1 MKDKTCWDSARGVE
15 DEPRLFCAFEQGLST
30 INFSGFAKVL
40 RALLEFYVGRDRRG
54 DQFLLIVHD
63 FDGKHE

>member
-15 DEPRLFCAFEQGLST
+15 DEPRLFCTFEQGLST

-40 RALLEFYVGRDRRG
+40 RLYWSLM
-54 DQFLLIVHD
+54 
-63 FDGKHE
+63 

>member
-15 DEPRLFCAFEQGLST
+15 DEPRLFCTFEQGLST

-40 RALLEFYVGRDRRG
+40 RLYWSFM
-54 DQFLLIVHD
+54 
-63 FDGKHE
+63 